1 MIEFKVINWDTNSDR
16 LVHYD
21 VMPYIYS
28 EFEKYRKRKKLA
40 IKDVTFEELKKFIDD
55 IARYR
60 YWSRCEYEVIVTG
73 WPVNRNTYKLDV
85 YEQIKMNL
93 DNITQLMLEDLQ
105 KKGSLRV
112 NALKKE
118 KVTKKIKTVGLQ
130 VN

>member
-1 MIEFKVINWDTNSDR
+1 
-16 LVHYD
+16 
-21 VMPYIYS
+21 MPYIYS
-28 EFEKYRKRKKLA
+28 EFEKYRKKKKLA
-40 IKDVTFEELKKFIDD
+40 IKDVTFEELKEFIDST
-55 IARYR
+55 AKYR

-73 WPVNRNTYKLDV
+73 WPVSRDKHKLDV
-85 YEQIKMNL
+85 YEQIEMNL

-118 KVTKKIKTVGLQ
+118 RVAKKINTTTLQ

>member
-1 MIEFKVINWDTNSDR
+1 MLNV
-16 LVHYD
+16 V
-21 VMPYIYS
+21 
-28 EFEKYRKRKKLA
+28 
-40 IKDVTFEELKKFIDD
+40 IKDVTFEELKEFIDST
-55 IARYR
+55 AKYR

-73 WPVNRNTYKLDV
+73 WPVSRDKHKLDV
-85 YEQIKMNL
+85 YEQIEMNL

-118 KVTKKIKTVGLQ
+118 RVTKKTNTTTLQ